1 MSDFAGAYDRALA
14 AWPVEPVVR
23 AIPTRFGTSRVYD
36 AGRAD
41 GKPMVLLHGGGTT
54 SASWYATVGS
64 LIEAGVRVYAVDI
77 ICDRGRSVAGPD
89 PVRSRPDLVEWLAQT
104 MRGLG
109 LDRADLAGHS
119 YGGWIAAH
127 QAINA
132 PDTVDRLLLLDA
144 STVFAGFGTIYLLR
158 SMPLVL
164 GNRAGNMRRLL
175 AWETRGRASGP
186 WADLMCAPSSGN
198 APKLVLPK
206 RPTPG
211 ELQRLPAR
219 TLVLVAGQARAHDA
233 SKIAAT
239 ARRLLP
245 RAVVEV
251 LPRATHHT
259 VPAQDAGAVN
269 DAVLSFLRTA

>member
-1 MSDFAGAYDRALA
+1 VSDFAGAYDRAMA
-14 AWPVEPVVR
+14 AWPVEPAVR

-36 AGRAD
+36 AGRVD

-64 LIEAGVRVYAVDI
+64 LVEAGVRVYAVDI
-77 ICDRGRSVAGPD
+77 ICDRGRSVPGLD
-89 PVRSRPDLVEWLAQT
+89 PVRSRPDLVEWLSQT

-109 LDRADLAGHS
+109 LNRADLAGHS

-127 QAINA
+127 HAIHA

-144 STVFAGFGTIYLLR
+144 STVFAGFSAGYLLR
-158 SMPLVL
+158 SVPLVF

-175 AWETRGRASGP
+175 EWETRGRASGP
-186 WADLMCAPSSGN
+186 WADLMCAPFTGN

-206 RPTPG
+206 RPAAE

-219 TLVLVAGQARAHDA
+219 TLVLVAGRARAHDA
-233 SKIAAT
+233 AKIAAT
-239 ARRLLP
+239 ARKVLP
-245 RAVVEV
+245 QAVVEV
-251 LPRATHHT
+251 LPGATHHT
-259 VPAQDAGAVN
+259 IPAEDAGAVN